1 MKDEKMLDKMLFR
14 VDSVATHRIEVGPFG
29 RILLEIKQGNQ
40 LDSLGRRTVRYYVV
54 QSAKLPA
61 LLSFMKRRKK
71 GLIYFIFFKI
81 SISTSLNSNQ
91 SPMYPFLVL
100 HNTQLSSFILDPFSS
115 QNLNRESDIPSPAK
129 SRLML
134 LV

>member
-1 MKDEKMLDKMLFR
+1 MT
-14 VDSVATHRIEVGPFG
+14 VATLKIEIGPFG
-29 RILLEIKQGNQ
+29 RILLEIKQANQ
-40 LDSLGRRTVRYYVV
+40 LDSLAGRTVRYYVV

-61 LLSFMKRRKK
+61 LLSFMKRRKMEF
-71 GLIYFIFFKI
+71 ISFIFFKT

-100 HNTQLSSFILDPFSS
+100 HNTQLYSFILDPFSS
-115 QNLNRESDIPSPAK
+115 QNLNKEFDILSPAK